1 MLGSDF
7 WVRLQASLAGLG
19 TRRLIALALAG
30 VMVFSAVAVSSYIL
44 GKPAREVLYT
54 GLDVQDISQIGAALE
69 ESGISFDVNAEGTA
83 VLVDHGQTA
92 QARMILAE
100 KGLPKGDKSGYE
112 LFDNM
117 GSLGLTSFMQQITKV
132 RALEGELA
140 RTIQSLKGVKAARVH
155 IVLPQD
161 GTFRSLREQP
171 SASVV
176 IRAEFNDGKSY
187 APAIQQLVAAA
198 IPGMTREMVSVMST
212 DGTVL
217 ASSGQT
223 DQAGAENMVSLER
236 ELAADIE
243 RRIGQT
249 LAPSLGTENFRISV
263 TSKLNT
269 DRKQINETVFDPE
282 SKVERSVRS
291 VKEQGESQ
299 NRAGSAAAGVDQNI
313 PTEAAPASG
322 GSDQSQE
329 KNDKKE
335 ELTNYEINSKQVE
348 TKSEG
353 YSIENISAAVVINK
367 QQLIKM
373 MGGTPTPEQ
382 INQQLQEFQALVTSA
397 AGIVDKRGDQLK
409 LTAVDFLAAEQQ
421 LDAVEGEGFMSIL
434 TGNLGTI
441 INAIALI
448 VVTVLVF
455 ALGLKP
461 ILRTIMEAPAAPPG
475 IPALPGAGMQFPTM
489 GDGFGGGGMDM
500 NQPLIGEFAG
510 GNEPSVQSRLEE
522 IIQKDNAKAARILKD
537 WLAEPN
543 KGAA

>member
-7 WVRLQASLAGLG
+7 WVRLRTGLAGLG
-19 TRRLIALALAG
+19 TRRLIALGLAG
-30 VMVFSAVAVSSYIL
+30 VMVFAAVAVSSYIL
-44 GKPAREVLYT
+44 SKPAREVLYT

-69 ESGISFDVNAEGTA
+69 EAGISFDVNAEGTA
-83 VLVDHGQTA
+83 VLVDHGKTA

-161 GTFRSLREQP
+161 GTFRSLKEQP

-176 IRAEFNDGKSY
+176 IRSEFNDGKSY

-198 IPGMTREMVSVMST
+198 IPGMTRDMVSVMST

-217 ASSGQT
+217 AAAGQSES
-223 DQAGAENMVSLER
+223 AGAETMVNLER

-249 LAPSLGTENFRISV
+249 LAPSLGPENFRISV

-291 VKEQGESQ
+291 VKEQGEAQ
-299 NRAGSAAAGVDQNI
+299 NRAGSNATGVDQNI
-313 PTEAAPASG
+313 PTEATPTAAG
-322 GSDQSQE
+322 GDQSNE
-329 KNDKKE
+329 KNDKRE

-367 QQLIKM
+367 QQLVKI

-382 INQQLQEFQALVTSA
+382 INQQLQEFQAVAASA
-397 AGIVDKRGDQLK
+397 AGIIDKRGDQLK

-421 LDAVEGEGFMSIL
+421 LDAVQGEGVMSVL
-434 TGNLGTI
+434 TGNLGTL
-441 INAIALI
+441 INALALI
-448 VVTVLVF
+448 VVTILVF

-461 ILRTIMEAPAAPPG
+461 ALRAILEAPAAPPG
-475 IPALPGAGMQFPTM
+475 IPALPGMEGGFPVM
-489 GDGFGGGGMDM
+489 GDALGGGMDP
-500 NQPLIGEFAG
+500 NQPLIAEFQMPNA
-510 GNEPSVQSRLEE
+510 PTVQSRLEE
-522 IIQKDNAKAARILKD
+522 IVQKDNAKAARILKD
-537 WLAEPN
+537 WLAEPA
-543 KGAA
+543 KSVA